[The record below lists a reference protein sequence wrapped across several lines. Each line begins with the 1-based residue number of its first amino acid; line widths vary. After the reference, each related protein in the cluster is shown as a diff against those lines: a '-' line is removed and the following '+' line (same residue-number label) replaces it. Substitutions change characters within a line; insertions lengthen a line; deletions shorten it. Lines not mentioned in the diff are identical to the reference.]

1 MYEVYIPLMGKIRT
15 EKSWQKTISELK
27 RARPDRVYIV
37 YYRTLENAKAKKK
50 AREVFKNNKDIL
62 ENAGFKTGAWFCP
75 TIGYGSP
82 SPGDNAAEKHYRK
95 IAGAAGGETHAFCP
109 LDENFRKD
117 LCDEFKGLA
126 EMGTD
131 TILLEDDF
139 TLTGGKLW
147 INNPGCLCDEHLRL
161 LSERLGENVTRDKLL
176 PYLITGKSNKYRKE
190 YLKLMGETLL
200 KIAEDIEKA
209 VHSVSPDTRIGFS
222 SNSASYHLEGAS
234 AFQIAETLAGKNK
247 PFVRLTA
254 APYWKNGPSL
264 NSTIENA
271 RMQGAWFT
279 ERGEDVMTEGDTYPR
294 PRFLVSAAELEMY
307 DIILRADGNSTGIL
321 KYMLDYNSLADYETG
336 YVDFH
341 AENAELYKEIENRFK
356 GENVGL
362 RVLEYPHNTGLMD
375 FDDSFDYFGFADH
388 GILPL
393 ISQWFVTDNSLPT
406 TYGKTDGAALVFGT
420 NAQLV
425 TDEDLN
431 QGLILDVKAA
441 KILSEK
447 GIDVGFLKIES
458 APKPAGEYFFAEN
471 DSTVAST
478 EREGGYFKFTLK
490 DNARVLSRFYLAG
503 ETLAVV
509 PDYSEKLESFPACYL
524 YGNAEGQ
531 RFMVYTF
538 APTYVKTKSE
548 WHNGI
553 FRNYYRQ
560 KQLINGYEW
569 LCGKPLPAVCEK
581 HPHLYILCKREGEKL
596 HIGLFNL
603 SKDKIKNPEV
613 TADKVYKELDCF
625 NCKGSINGRKIRL
638 DTVLQ
643 PFSALF
649 LTANMTYTRR

>member
-37 YYRTLENAKAKKK
+37 YYRTLENAQAKKK

-264 NSTIENA
+264 NSTLETA

-279 ERGEDVMTEGDTYPR
+279 ERGADVMTEGDTYPR

-458 APKPAGEYFFAEN
+458 APKPAGECFFTEN
-471 DSTVAST
+471 
-478 EREGGYFKFTLK
+478 EGGVRLERVAEQHHAAYHHQYIVQKRQHGGQAALK
-490 DNARVLSRFYLAG
+490 VKSYGHVNQHAHGHDQHRVERVGNQVAARDCAHEVLIGEARVRERLEQLVVQSAAQLLSGHVALQANLQRVLYVNAALYRLILG
-503 ETLAVV
+503 YTRG
-509 PDYSEKLESFPACYL
+509 L
-524 YGNAEGQ
+524 YGLVNLVHIELAAHVIGEQ
-531 RFMVYTF
+531 RTAREVY
-538 APTYVKTKSE
+538 AQVHALTKQGK
-548 WHNGI
+548 HQAHYG
-553 FRNYYRQ
+553 NYRRDDQ
-560 KQLINGYEW
+560 SNLIM
-569 LCGKPLPAVCEK
+569 L
-581 HPHLYILCKREGEKL
+581 GE
-596 HIGLFNL
+596 
-603 SKDKIKNPEV
+603 
-613 TADKVYKELDCF
+613 
-625 NCKGSINGRKIRL
+625 
-638 DTVLQ
+638 
-643 PFSALF
+643 
-649 LTANMTYTRR
+649 

>member
-1 MYEVYIPLMGKIRT
+1 MGKIRT
-15 EKSWQKTISELK
+15 EKSWQKTIAELK
-27 RARPDRVYIV
+27 RAKPDRVFIG
-37 YYRTLENAKAKKK
+37 YYRTLENAEAKKK
-50 AREVFKNNKDIL
+50 AREVFKSIKGIL
-62 ENAGFKTGAWFCP
+62 ENEGFKTGAWFCP
-75 TIGYGSP
+75 TIGYGTAP
-82 SPGDNAAEKHYRK
+82 AAGDNDAEKYYRK
-95 IAGAAGGETHAFCP
+95 ITLTDGREVHAFCP
-109 LDENFRKD
+109 LDDNFRRD

-126 EMGTD
+126 ETGVD

-139 TLTGGKLW
+139 TLTGGKTILD
-147 INNPGCLCDEHLRL
+147 NLGCLCDEHLRL
-161 LSERLGENVTRDKLL
+161 LSERLGENVMRDKLL
-176 PYLITGKSNKYRKE
+176 PYLTEGKSNKYREE
-190 YLKLMGETLL
+190 YLRLMGETLL
-200 KIAEDIEKA
+200 KIAGDIEKA
-209 VHSVSPDTRIGFS
+209 VHSVAPDTRIGFS

-264 NSTIENA
+264 NSTIETA
-271 RMQGAWFT
+271 RMQCAWFT
-279 ERGEDVMTEGDTYPR
+279 ERGTDVMTEGDTYPR

-307 DIILRADGNSTGIL
+307 DMILRADGNSTGIL
-321 KYMLDYNSLADYETG
+321 KYMLDSNSFADYDTG
-336 YVDFH
+336 YIDFH
-341 AENAELYKEIENRFK
+341 TENAELYEEIEKRFK

-375 FDDSFDYFGFADH
+375 FDDSFNYFGLADH
-388 GILPL
+388 GTLPL

-406 TYGKTDGAALVFGT
+406 TYGKTDGAALAFGT
-420 NAQLV
+420 NAQFV
-425 TDEDLN
+425 TDGDLK

-441 KILSEK
+441 RILSDK

-458 APKPAGEYFFAEN
+458 APKPAGEYFFSED

-478 EREGGYFKFTLK
+478 ERDGGYFKFTLK
-490 DNARVLSRFYLAG
+490 ANARVLSRLYLAG
-503 ETLAVV
+503 ETLSVV

-524 YGNAEGQ
+524 YENADGQ

-538 APTYVKTKSE
+538 APTFVKTKSE
-548 WHNGI
+548 WHDGI

-613 TADKVYKELDCF
+613 KVDKAYTGLDCF
-625 NCKGSINGRKIRL
+625 NCEGSINGREIRL

-643 PFSALF
+643 PYSALIF
-649 LTANMTYTRR
+649 TLK

>member
-1 MYEVYIPLMGKIRT
+1 MFIG
-15 EKSWQKTISELK
+15 
-27 RARPDRVYIV
+27 
-37 YYRTLENAKAKKK
+37 YYRTLENAEAKKK
-50 AREVFKNNKDIL
+50 AREVFKSIKGIL
-62 ENAGFKTGAWFCP
+62 ENEGFKTGAWFCP
-75 TIGYGSP
+75 TIGYGTAP
-82 SPGDNAAEKHYRK
+82 AAGDNDAEKYYRK
-95 IAGAAGGETHAFCP
+95 ITLTDGREVHAFCP
-109 LDENFRKD
+109 LDDNFRRD

-126 EMGTD
+126 ETGVD

-139 TLTGGKLW
+139 TLTGGKTILD
-147 INNPGCLCDEHLRL
+147 NLGCLCDEHLRL
-161 LSERLGENVTRDKLL
+161 LSERLGENVMRDKLL
-176 PYLITGKSNKYRKE
+176 PYLTEGKSNKYREE
-190 YLKLMGETLL
+190 YLRLMGETLL
-200 KIAEDIEKA
+200 KIAGDIEKA
-209 VHSVSPDTRIGFS
+209 VHSVAPDTRIGFS

-264 NSTIENA
+264 NSTIETA
-271 RMQGAWFT
+271 RMQCAWFT
-279 ERGEDVMTEGDTYPR
+279 ERGTDVMTEGDTYPR

-307 DIILRADGNSTGIL
+307 DMILRADGNSTGIL
-321 KYMLDYNSLADYETG
+321 KYMLDSNSFADYDTG
-336 YVDFH
+336 YIDFH
-341 AENAELYKEIENRFK
+341 TENAELYEEIEKRFK

-375 FDDSFDYFGFADH
+375 FDDSFNYFGLADH
-388 GILPL
+388 GTLPL

-406 TYGKTDGAALVFGT
+406 TYGKTDGAALAFGT
-420 NAQLV
+420 NAQFV
-425 TDEDLN
+425 TDGDLK

-441 KILSEK
+441 RILSDK

-458 APKPAGEYFFAEN
+458 APKPAGEYFFSED

-478 EREGGYFKFTLK
+478 ERDGGYFKFTLK
-490 DNARVLSRFYLAG
+490 ANARVLSRLYLAG
-503 ETLAVV
+503 ETLSVV

-524 YGNAEGQ
+524 YENADGQ

-538 APTYVKTKSE
+538 APTFVKTKSE
-548 WHNGI
+548 WHDGI

-613 TADKVYKELDCF
+613 KVDKAYTGLDCF
-625 NCKGSINGRKIRL
+625 NCEGSINGREIRL

-643 PFSALF
+643 PYSALIF
-649 LTANMTYTRR
+649 TLK